1 VARRKPVLLV
11 ACGALAREI
20 GAVTRASGRTGD
32 IGAFDLTCLPAHLH
46 NTPEKIPEAVR
57 ARIRAKRDGYE
68 RVYVVYGDCG
78 TGGMLDKVLAEEG
91 VERIDGPHC
100 YAFFAGQARFD
111 ALMDEE
117 LGSYFLT
124 DFLVRHFERLV
135 IAGLG
140 LDRRPDLLPLYFGN
154 YRRVVYLSQAPDDD
168 LMARARAAAERLGLD
183 FVHVPSGYGELASF
197 LHAARPLDAAA

>member
-1 VARRKPVLLV
+1 MARRKPVLLV

-20 GAVTRASGRTGD
+20 GAVTRASGIET
-32 IGAFDLTCLPAHLH
+32 FDLTCLPAHLH

-57 ARIRAKRDGYE
+57 ARIRAKRAGYE
-68 RVYVVYGDCG
+68 RIYVVYGDCG
-78 TGGMLDKVLAEEG
+78 TGGVLDKVLAEEG

-100 YAFFAGQARFD
+100 YAFFAGQERFD

-154 YRRVVYLSQAPDDD
+154 YRRVVYLSQAPNDD
-168 LMARARAAAERLGLD
+168 LMARARAAAACLGLD
-183 FVHVPSGYGELASF
+183 FVHVPSGYGELADF